1 MNRAFHSLC
10 LGIALVGGGWFA
22 GRTVSLADA
31 PRRETVPVA
40 IPVTGERYPAAVVE
54 IDTPAAKPG
63 DSPKSGERAAQTT
76 SGTISLQQDKEK
88 RTLPL
93 AELVSWG
100 ALAEATGAA
109 QLLLADG
116 GLLVAEVLTADK
128 EAIKVDSPIFGE
140 QTIPLE
146 LLAAIALHP
155 PADAQRRDRFAER
168 LLSADRD
175 TDRVKSDRAPVNRAP
190 VDRVNVDRVYLD
202 NGDELTGTILGIHDG
217 KDNKTVDLDAA
228 VGKVTIERAKIA
240 GIAFNPSL
248 VANAGAKGPRVL
260 AGFNDG
266 SRLVAL
272 SLAMHGEIVELTLF
286 GGLKW
291 KAPRDALVFVQPLA
305 GKATYL
311 SDLTAE
317 SYRYIPFLNTGWP
330 YRADRNVAGTQL
342 RSGGHL
348 FAKGLGMHSA
358 SRLTYRLNGLYKR
371 FDADVALDD
380 QVGSGGSAAVRVFV
394 DGEERFKSDP
404 IRGGA
409 PPVPVSVD
417 VTGGK
422 QLSLIVDFAERG
434 DELDRVNWLN
444 ARLVE

>member
-1 MNRAFHSLC
+1 MKSAFLSLC
-10 LGIALVGGGWFA
+10 LVAVGGGWFA
-22 GRTVSLADA
+22 CPTAAAADA
-31 PRRETVPVA
+31 PRRETVPLA
-40 IPVTGERYPAAVVE
+40 GERFPAALLQ
-54 IDTPAAKPG
+54 IDPPAAKPVAA
-63 DSPKSGERAAQTT
+63 AAQSTA
-76 SGTISLQQDKEK
+76 GTVTLQQDKDQ

-116 GLLVAEVLTADK
+116 GLIVAEVLTADK
-128 EAIKVDSPIFGE
+128 DAIKVDSPTFGE

-146 LLAAIALHP
+146 LLAAIAVHP
-155 PADAQRRDRFAER
+155 PGDAQRRDRFAER
-168 LLSADRD
+168 LLLAGRA
-175 TDRVKSDRAPVNRAP
+175 TDRANA
-190 VDRVNVDRVYLD
+190 DRVYLD
-202 NGDELTGTILGIHDG
+202 NGDELTGTILAIHDG
-217 KDNKTVDLDAA
+217 KDNKTVELDAA
-228 VGKVTIERAKIA
+228 VGKVAVERAKIA

-248 VANAGAKGPRVL
+248 VAAAGAKGPRVL
-260 AGFNDG
+260 AGFADG
-266 SRLVAL
+266 SRLAAL
-272 SLAMHGEIVELTLF
+272 ALAVHGEVVELTLF

-291 KAPRDALVFVQPLA
+291 KAPRAALVFVQPLG
-305 GKATYL
+305 GKVTYL
-311 SDLTAE
+311 SDLSAE
-317 SYRYIPFLNTGWP
+317 SYRHIPFLNTSWP
-330 YRADRNVAGTQL
+330 YRADKNVAGTQL

-348 FAKGLGMHSA
+348 FAKGIGMHSA

-380 QVGSGGSAAVRVFV
+380 QVGTGGSAAVRVFV
-394 DGEERFKSDP
+394 DGQERYKSDP

-409 PPVPVSVD
+409 APVPVSVD

-422 QLSLIVDFAERG
+422 QLSLIVDFADRG

>member
-1 MNRAFHSLC
+1 MNRASQSLC

-22 GRTVSLADA
+22 GRTASAADA
-31 PRRETVPVA
+31 PHRETVPVA
-40 IPVTGERYPAAVVE
+40 IPHTGDRFPATVVE
-54 IDTPAAKPG
+54 IDAPAAMPGNPVKP
-63 DSPKSGERAAQTT
+63 SETAAQTT
-76 SGTISLQQDKEK
+76 SRMIAFQQGQEK

-116 GLLVAEVLTADK
+116 GLLVAEVLIADK

-168 LLSADRD
+168 LWSAGRD
-175 TDRVKSDRAPVNRAP
+175 TDPVKS
-190 VDRVNVDRVYLD
+190 DRVNVDRVYLD
-202 NGDELTGTILGIHDG
+202 NGDELTGTMLAIHDD
-217 KDNKTVDLDAA
+217 KNNKTVDLDAA
-228 VGKVTIERAKIA
+228 VGKVAIERAKIA

-248 VANAGAKGPRVL
+248 LAAAGKGPRVL
-260 AGFNDG
+260 AGFSDG

-272 SLAMHGEIVELTLF
+272 SLTVQGEVIELTLF

-291 KAPRDALVFVQPLA
+291 KASRDALVFVQPLA

-317 SYRYIPFLNTGWP
+317 SYRHIPFLNTSWP

-342 RSGGHL
+342 RSGGYL

-380 QVGSGGSAAVRVFV
+380 QVGSGGSAVVRVFV
-394 DGEERFKSDP
+394 DGQERFKSDT
-404 IRGGA
+404 IRGAA